1 MVWVNGLELAFAPW
15 DARRFKSF
23 LDTKMVWVNG
33 LEPSASASRT
43 LRATN
48 CATPRINLFYH
59 KNREITDTRT
69 RRTDV

>member
-23 LDTKMVWVNG
+23 FAIKMVWVNG
-33 LEPSASASRT
+33 LEPSTSASRT

-59 KNREITDTRT
+59 KNREITGARSQSY
-69 RRTDV
+69 